1 MKIASVHRQYR
12 NVIGESP
19 IANSTYVYWV
29 DTESN
34 QILRLNLLSQSI
46 DRFDVEIP
54 VVAIAFTDSGDF
66 LLASKQG
73 VYLADATFKQL
84 HFICDPS
91 ATQQNVRINDAVVS
105 PNGDLWFGTMN
116 DVELDNP
123 DGCIYILKR
132 NRGDIIKFDVG
143 FSVANGIAFSPDGSK
158 VYITN
163 MFRGE
168 VIEYLLSENALQF
181 TSKRVF
187 VKLHVDDGLPDGL
200 TVDAQGN
207 LYIGHWNGNCLS
219 VYSSTGESID
229 RITLPAVHV
238 TRCTFYGPSLSQLAV
253 TTGSYECDVQSLAKH
268 PDSGHLFL
276 LNSDHKG
283 LSDRQY
289 KL

>member
-1 MKIASVHRQYR
+1 MQIDSVHRQYR
-12 NVIGESP
+12 NIIGESP
-19 IANSTYVYWV
+19 IANSAYVYWV

-34 QILRLNLLSQSI
+34 QILRLNLLGHSI
-46 DRFDVEIP
+46 DCFEVEIP
-54 VVAIAFTDSGDF
+54 VVAIAFTDNGSF

-73 VYLADATFKQL
+73 VYFADETFQQL
-84 HFICDPS
+84 SFICDPP
-91 ATQQNVRINDAVVS
+91 AEKQNVRINDAVVS

-116 DVELDNP
+116 DVELEQP

-132 NRGDIIKFDVG
+132 KLGNVMKFDSG

-168 VIEYLLSENALQF
+168 VIEYLLSDNALQF

-187 VKLHVDDGLPDGL
+187 VKLDVDDGLPDGL

-207 LYIGHWNGNCLS
+207 LYIGHWGGNCLS

-229 RITLPAVHV
+229 RITLPATHV

-253 TTGSYECDVQSLAKH
+253 TTGSYECDVQSLAKS
-268 PDSGHLFL
+268 PDSGYFFL
-276 LNSDHKG
+276 LSSDRKG